1 MYPKTFEYGGAG
13 WSRTNIVYPEGPDLQ
28 SGDTHALVST
38 TPYCLIFKTGYFFSF
53 HPKKSISV
61 AVGILNLYIVPSED
75 TILNLCQ
82 RSDSNRGPPA

>member
-38 TPYCLIFKTGYFFSF
+38 TPYCFDFKTGYFLVFIQRKVLVF
-53 HPKKSISV
+53 
-61 AVGILNLYIVPSED
+61 AVRILNFYIVPFW
-75 TILNLCQ
+75 L
-82 RSDSNRGPPA
+82 RF